1 MYLKVI
7 DDVGTGEVIPS
18 QVVHNG
24 AKTHLILKTLKAS
37 IVVQLLHPWTLRLVE
52 RHAVLDSFD
61 VMEGEVTEEAG
72 FAISAMVLQN
82 YQLESM
88 WTKIG
93 RAHV

>member
-1 MYLKVI
+1 M
-7 DDVGTGEVIPS
+7 
-18 QVVHNG
+18 HNG
-24 AKTHLILKTLKAS
+24 AETHLILKIQKAS

-88 WTKIG
+88 WTKLTLAVAGSWMDGGEGAKVLRG
-93 RAHV
+93 R